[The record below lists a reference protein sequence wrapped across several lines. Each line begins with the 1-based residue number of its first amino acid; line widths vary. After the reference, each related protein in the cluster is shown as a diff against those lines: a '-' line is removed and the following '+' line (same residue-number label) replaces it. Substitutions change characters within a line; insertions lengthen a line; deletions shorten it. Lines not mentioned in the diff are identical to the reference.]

1 MTKKK
6 IILIDS
12 PEADYKTNEDL
23 LDKLDEIVTKKENKE
38 NENTKK
44 PC

>member
-12 PEADYKTNEDL
+12 DEANYKTNEDL
-23 LDKLDEIVTKKENKE
+23 LDKLDEIVMKKENKE
-38 NENTKK
+38 NKNTKK